1 MEWMLWI
8 WLGLFVAALF
18 IEFATSDMVSIWF
31 ALAAIPSFILAL
43 FEVHVVIQ
51 VLLFIVIAI
60 LLLVL
65 TRPVVMK
72 YFKTNEIKTNVD
84 SFIGATGTVLSE
96 ITPDTIGRVKVKN
109 QEWSAI
115 SNQTI
120 LVGEHIR
127 ILDVEG
133 VKLIVEKVL

>member
-8 WLGLFVAALF
+8 WLGIFIVALF
-18 IEFATSDMVSIWF
+18 LEFATSDMVSIWF
-31 ALAAIPSFILAL
+31 ALAAVPSFILAL
-43 FEVHVVIQ
+43 FEVHIVLQTIVFVV
-51 VLLFIVIAI
+51 VAI

-84 SFIGATGTVLSE
+84 AVIGTTGTVISR
-96 ITPDTIGRVKVKN
+96 ITPDTIGLVKIRSTD
-109 QEWSAI
+109 WSAI
-115 SNQTI
+115 SHQI
-120 LVGEHIR
+120 IEVGEKVR

-133 VKLIVEKVL
+133 VKLIVEKI

>member
-8 WLGLFVAALF
+8 WLGIFIVALF
-18 IEFATSDMVSIWF
+18 LEFATSDMVSIWF

-43 FEVHVVIQ
+43 FEVHIVLQTIVFVV
-51 VLLFIVIAI
+51 VAI

-84 SFIGATGTVLSE
+84 AVIGTTGTVISR
-96 ITPDTIGRVKVKN
+96 ITPDTIGLVKIRSTN
-109 QEWSAI
+109 WSAI
-115 SNQTI
+115 SHQI
-120 LVGEHIR
+120 IEVGEKVR

-133 VKLIVEKVL
+133 VKLIVEKI

>member
-8 WLGLFVAALF
+8 WLGIFIVALF
-18 IEFATSDMVSIWF
+18 LEFATSDMVSIWF
-31 ALAAIPSFILAL
+31 ALAAVPSFLLAL
-43 FEVHVVIQ
+43 FEVHIVLQTIVFVV
-51 VLLFIVIAI
+51 VAI

-84 SFIGATGTVLSE
+84 AVIGTTGTVISR
-96 ITPDTIGRVKVKN
+96 ITPDTIGLVKIRSTD
-109 QEWSAI
+109 WSAI
-115 SNQTI
+115 SHQI
-120 LVGEHIR
+120 IEVGEKVR

-133 VKLIVEKVL
+133 VKLIVEKI

>member
-8 WLGLFVAALF
+8 WLGIFVVALF
-18 IEFATSDMVSIWF
+18 LEFATSDMVSIWF

-43 FEVHVVIQ
+43 FEVHIVIQ
-51 VLLFIVIAI
+51 VVLFVVVAV

-84 SFIGATGTVLSE
+84 SFIGAIGTVISQ
-96 ITPDTIGRVKVKN
+96 ITPDAIGRVKVKN

-115 SNQTI
+115 SNVTI
-120 LVGEHIR
+120 QVGEHVR
-127 ILDVEG
+127 ILDIEG
-133 VKLIVEKVL
+133 VKLIVEKV